1 MLSHGLLEPCQSR
14 ICARKCWR
22 VHCVLQKGR
31 FAVLHGVRKCPGWF
45 PTVLGA
51 AGIGVSGVPPG
62 GSAGRDNGGGGLS
75 TAAIIAVAAACAVLF
90 VTLLSVFGIILR
102 NRRAKQYDGNSQPSL
117 RTNTVRDRHTLDAEF
132 AT

>member
-1 MLSHGLLEPCQSR
+1 M
-14 ICARKCWR
+14 
-22 VHCVLQKGR
+22 
-31 FAVLHGVRKCPGWF
+31 
-45 PTVLGA
+45 
-51 AGIGVSGVPPG
+51 PPG